1 MAANWVGAASEQGG
15 RTRRGGKACPL
26 LGPIQSG
33 PGLSLLRT
41 GPRGPASWPPG
52 SRPASPFPPPSG
64 HTGLFL
70 LLWHAAAFSLDS
82 RKSGSFLSFGAPLKH
97 HLGEVLSGHSP
108 LLAHPFVIY
117 PRPPTAQG
125 QCSTNSGATGRRAGL
140 SIEILAQVL
149 APVLTVRAQA
159 RGPERGK
166 GTAEH
171 RKQGDSSSRKDSG
184 GWVGKITGVHHS
196 PSPSPRV

>member
-1 MAANWVGAASEQGG
+1 MNSWALSSSARIIITLLQTSARPPSFRALHCLAAPAHGCQLGGAASEQGG

-117 PRPPTAQG
+117 PEA
-125 QCSTNSGATGRRAGL
+125 TNS
-140 SIEILAQVL
+140 
-149 APVLTVRAQA
+149 
-159 RGPERGK
+159 
-166 GTAEH
+166 
-171 RKQGDSSSRKDSG
+171 
-184 GWVGKITGVHHS
+184 
-196 PSPSPRV
+196 PRPMRH

>member
-1 MAANWVGAASEQGG
+1 MPRAAHFLNEQLGPLLIGENHHNSTSNLGPASFIQGTPLPG
-15 RTRRGGKACPL
+15 SPSTWLPTGWGQPQSKEAGHEGGGKACPL

-117 PRPPTAQG
+117 PEA
-125 QCSTNSGATGRRAGL
+125 TNS
-140 SIEILAQVL
+140 
-149 APVLTVRAQA
+149 
-159 RGPERGK
+159 
-166 GTAEH
+166 
-171 RKQGDSSSRKDSG
+171 
-184 GWVGKITGVHHS
+184 
-196 PSPSPRV
+196 PRPMLH